1 MKLNKTR
8 IRWLINQKKKGRSSD
23 EVSKDM
29 KLSKRRVEQIWKDY
43 RGTGKEPVVG
53 KNLGRPEKPITKNE
67 AEIIQQAFDSYKF
80 GARMLEPVLDGL
92 YNIHVPHNRLHTHM
106 LSEGLAIENEKKKKR
121 RKWVRYER
129 EHSMSAGHIDW
140 HEDEK
145 NSIKV
150 CAILDDSSRKI
161 LAGGEYS
168 TINTENSMRVI
179 DQMVE
184 RYWIICPMR
193 ELIMDHGAEFGAHR
207 RDEKGE
213 WDSEFKQHI
222 VNLGIK
228 PILARVKHPQTNGKI
243 EKWFGTYR
251 RFRKFFGTFDEFVDW
266 YNNRPHGS
274 LNFKELETPE
284 QAFWRKLQPEAI
296 FGIGRR
302 LFGL

>member
-1 MKLNKTR
+1 MKLNKKR
-8 IRWLINQKKKGRSSD
+8 IRWLVNQKKKGESSD
-23 EVSKDM
+23 AIAKNM
-29 KLSKRRVEQIWKDY
+29 KLSKRRVEQIWKEY
-43 RGTGKEPVVG
+43 RETGKDPAVG
-53 KNLGRPEKPITKNE
+53 KNLGRPEKAITKNE
-67 AEIIQQAFDSYKF
+67 AEIIKQAFDCYKF
-80 GARMLEPVLDGL
+80 GARMLESVLDGF

-129 EHSMSAGHIDW
+129 KHSMSAGHIDW

-161 LAGGEYS
+161 LAGGEYP
-168 TINTENSMRVI
+168 TINTENSMKVI

-213 WDSEFKQHI
+213 WDSEFKKHI

-228 PILARVKHPQTNGKI
+228 PILARVKHPQTNGKL
-243 EKWFGTYR
+243 EKWFDTYQ
-251 RFRKFFGTFDEFVDW
+251 RFRKFFATFDEFVEW

-274 LNFKELETPE
+274 LNFKVLETPE